1 MNMPLII
8 FSTDLWLVFTNRITQ
23 ALQIFLLLTILFLGI
38 YVFHSLVS
46 IWIFRLQHPPL
57 LPIAQVR
64 CENPKTCNHC
74 IQEDDVVLP
83 RDDSLYAPKGA
94 IRVHLSRDEELK
106 LKQLQHASDY
116 SDTTTS
122 QITIPSPPPAY
133 GAWRCSVRADPSLL
147 HWHRVDVNAGD
158 SAAMAEPELAEAVP
172 LSPTVAQ
179 AWTATNEEAVRVS
192 IGRARPAIVHIRT
205 SSWSGSSSS

>member
-1 MNMPLII
+1 MRLTI
-8 FSTDLWLVFTNRITQ
+8 FITDLWLVFTNRITQ

-38 YVFHSLVS
+38 YVLHSLVS
-46 IWIFRLQHPPL
+46 LWIFRLQHPPL

-64 CENPKTCNHC
+64 CENPKTCNLCHS
-74 IQEDDVVLP
+74 DDTLP

-106 LKQLQHASDY
+106 LKQLQHALDY

-122 QITIPSPPPAY
+122 HITIPSPPPAY

-147 HWHRVDVNAGD
+147 HWHKVDVDAGD
-158 SAAMAEPELAEAVP
+158 SAAMAEPELDEDT
-172 LSPTVAQ
+172 LSCPTVNQ
-179 AWTATNEEAVRVS
+179 NYDEQAVRVS
-192 IGRARPAIVHIRT
+192 IGRARPAIVDIRT
-205 SSWSGSSSS
+205 SGSYRGVARAD